1 MVNSQADLGYL
12 LPELKNLWADPIIE
26 SAKLLMLW
34 RLQLRGKGQ

>member
-1 MVNSQADLGYL
+1 MMNSQADLGYL

-34 RLQLRGKGQ
+34 RLQLREKGQ